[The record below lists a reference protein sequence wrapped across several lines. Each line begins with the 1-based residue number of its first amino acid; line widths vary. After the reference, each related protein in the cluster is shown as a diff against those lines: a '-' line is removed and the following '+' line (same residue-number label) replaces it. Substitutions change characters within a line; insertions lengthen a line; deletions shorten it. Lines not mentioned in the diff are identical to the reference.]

1 MRRPGWTT
9 LREKLQPG
17 DIVVVPRLD
26 RLARNLSEGL
36 RTIEELHAQGI
47 HIRALAEGLD
57 TGDDSPTQAHAP
69 HAAVPSGVGA
79 GDHSG
84 PDQGRRRPSRGR
96 GPDRGQAS
104 GAGLRETAGRPGLP
118 GERGL
123 GERGRQGIPGE
134 LTHREGREGW
144 DVPGPELECSI
155 MAAEAEPGDSN
166 AMAERQIFPLASGA
180 GFAAVI
186 HGNIVRLTAGT
197 GTFHANVYAFP
208 SDGNWQYRSFDTAAE
223 ATAWCVATAAV
234 HQGKP
239 NQYSHVEHWEV
250 RNGYSITI
258 SRTESGDYKPD
269 RHPIWV
275 DSDHVPVMGFAE
287 RFPSLDEA
295 MEWIRQAVDEESR
308 LEADYQRELR
318 ELRDALE
325 STPC

>member
-1 MRRPGWTT
+1 
-9 LREKLQPG
+9 
-17 DIVVVPRLD
+17 
-26 RLARNLSEGL
+26 
-36 RTIEELHAQGI
+36 
-47 HIRALAEGLD
+47 
-57 TGDDSPTQAHAP
+57 
-69 HAAVPSGVGA
+69 
-79 GDHSG
+79 
-84 PDQGRRRPSRGR
+84 
-96 GPDRGQAS
+96 
-104 GAGLRETAGRPGLP
+104 
-118 GERGL
+118 
-123 GERGRQGIPGE
+123 
-134 LTHREGREGW
+134 
-144 DVPGPELECSI
+144 

-166 AMAERQIFPLASGA
+166 AMAERQIFPLASGT
-180 GFAAVI
+180 GVAAVI

-197 GTFHANVYAFP
+197 GALHAHVYAFP
-208 SDGNWQYRSFDTAAE
+208 SDGNRQYRSFDTAAE

-295 MEWIRQAVDEESR
+295 LEWIRQAVDKESR

>member
-1 MRRPGWTT
+1 
-9 LREKLQPG
+9 
-17 DIVVVPRLD
+17 
-26 RLARNLSEGL
+26 
-36 RTIEELHAQGI
+36 
-47 HIRALAEGLD
+47 
-57 TGDDSPTQAHAP
+57 
-69 HAAVPSGVGA
+69 
-79 GDHSG
+79 
-84 PDQGRRRPSRGR
+84 
-96 GPDRGQAS
+96 
-104 GAGLRETAGRPGLP
+104 
-118 GERGL
+118 
-123 GERGRQGIPGE
+123 
-134 LTHREGREGW
+134 
-144 DVPGPELECSI
+144 

-186 HGNIVRLTAGT
+186 HGSIVRLTAGT
-197 GTFHANVYAFP
+197 GTFNADVYAFKA
-208 SDGNWQYRSFDTAAE
+208 DGNPQYRSFDTAAE

-239 NQYSHVEHWEV
+239 NRYSHVEHWEV

-269 RHPIWV
+269 RHPVWV

-295 MEWIRQAVDEESR
+295 MEWVRQAVDEESR

>member
-1 MRRPGWTT
+1 
-9 LREKLQPG
+9 
-17 DIVVVPRLD
+17 
-26 RLARNLSEGL
+26 
-36 RTIEELHAQGI
+36 
-47 HIRALAEGLD
+47 
-57 TGDDSPTQAHAP
+57 
-69 HAAVPSGVGA
+69 
-79 GDHSG
+79 
-84 PDQGRRRPSRGR
+84 
-96 GPDRGQAS
+96 
-104 GAGLRETAGRPGLP
+104 
-118 GERGL
+118 
-123 GERGRQGIPGE
+123 
-134 LTHREGREGW
+134 
-144 DVPGPELECSI
+144 

-197 GTFHANVYAFP
+197 GTFNADVYAFP
-208 SDGNWQYRSFDTAAE
+208 ADGNPQYRSFDTAAE

-287 RFPSLDEA
+287 RFPSLHEA
-295 MEWIRQAVDEESR
+295 MEWVRQAVDEESR

-325 STPC
+325 STPSWYYNDAL